1 MSNSG
6 SPSSL
11 YDTLESTFQVTTAPR
26 DRESPLFR
34 SLSMTQHPAF
44 TKEKSYYFFFFKKNV
59 TISWTHFAS
68 KGWVEKELLKS
79 AFSNK

>member
-11 YDTLESTFQVTTAPR
+11 YDTLESTFQVTPAPR

-34 SLSMTQHPAF
+34 SLSMTQHPAYLR
-44 TKEKSYYFFFFKKNV
+44 KKLLFFFF
-59 TISWTHFAS
+59 F
-68 KGWVEKELLKS
+68 
-79 AFSNK
+79 